1 MIGSTRFVKLLTAI
15 LLSLCALP
23 QIASAINQC
32 NPNGGVVY
40 STQNLGLITSSP
52 YTACPYGDPQVSPRC
67 TTLTFSTPGPFSIP
81 VGFSY
86 QPTCPG
92 EVYQVTF
99 TGTFAQPITAQPKY
113 AIVGVYY
120 APPCSSGNINSVVYG
135 NADQVKVDNS
145 LTNEFTQSD
154 SVSLSGSY
162 SFEAD
167 YVPITIGGS
176 TSYGWSSSTIT
187 GTDVAVT
194 TSNSEN
200 YTIDGCHGSDGIN
213 HVYDIIWIW
222 LNPVLPYYIPP
233 STSAQQQ
240 IIVLGTG
247 SDGRDPVTSQT
258 HAPDVVA
265 LSVVQMQSLI
275 AVLNAVPAQTPT
287 PTNTGIDQDTLN
299 ELQRTWDTTWAT
311 NSGGESGPG
320 LVVADYQDIL
330 SADPFVSNPSFNP
343 ASSTRYALVNSAYI
357 LYGATA
363 TPTEYS
369 YTGQA
374 TQATAQT
381 NGTDDQHYVSV
392 EVSVQL
398 GSGATP
404 GQSKLDYQG
413 KWLWD
418 TKSQS
423 TTTNTATQTATFNVW
438 TPSASYAGPDQLAVY
453 WDTDYQTFVFYPL

>member
-1 MIGSTRFVKLLTAI
+1 MIGSARFVKLLTPI
-15 LLSLCALP
+15 IVLLCAIP
-23 QIASAINQC
+23 QIAAAINKC
-32 NPNGGVVY
+32 NPNGEVVY
-40 STQNLGLITSSP
+40 STQNLGLVTTSP
-52 YTACPYGDPQVSPRC
+52 YTACPTGDPQVSPRC
-67 TTLTFSTPGPFSIP
+67 TTLTFSTPGDFSIP
-81 VGFSY
+81 VGFNY
-86 QPTCPG
+86 QPSCPG
-92 EVYQVTF
+92 EIYQVTF
-99 TGTFAQPITAQPKY
+99 TGTFGYTTMAQPKY

-120 APPCSSGNINSVVYG
+120 APPCSSSNSANSVVYG

-162 SFEAD
+162 SFEVD
-167 YVPITIGGS
+167 YVPITLGGS
-176 TSYGWSSSTIT
+176 TSYGWSASTIT

-194 TSNSEN
+194 TSTSEN
-200 YTIDGCHGSDGIN
+200 YTIDGCHGPDGIN
-213 HVYDIIWIW
+213 HGYDIIWVW
-222 LNPVLPYYIPP
+222 LNPVLPYYIPQ

-240 IIVLGTG
+240 ILVLGTG
-247 SDGRDPVTSQT
+247 SDSRDPITSQT
-258 HAPDVVA
+258 SAPDVVA
-265 LSVVQMQSLI
+265 LSVVQMQNLI
-275 AVLNAVPAQTPT
+275 AVLGAQQTPT
-287 PTNTGIDQDTLN
+287 PTNTGIIQSTLD
-299 ELQRTWDTTWAT
+299 ELQRTWDTTWPT
-311 NSGGESGPG
+311 NSGGQAGPG

-330 SADPFVSNPSFNP
+330 NADPFVANPAFNP

-357 LYGATA
+357 YYGATA
-363 TPTEYS
+363 SPTEYS

-392 EVSVQL
+392 EVSVQI
-398 GSGATP
+398 GSGVTP

-423 TTTNTATQTATFNVW
+423 TTTNTATQTATFNIW
-438 TPSASYAGPDQLAVY
+438 TPPATYAGPDQLAVY